1 MAGAF
6 ENATLAGLDDEL
18 SARRGKACMARAARP
33 RYGAVMSLTFRALRR
48 FAPAVF
54 LAAASSALAAP
65 AKPAP
70 KAAAPSTAIIP
81 VPLNPIVPATQRLC
95 SAATAS
101 GLGTLMLKPAEGAK
115 PAKGDYVL
123 VGYVGY
129 LAANGEVFDQNK
141 QTAFPVEGVIPG
153 FSEGLQMMTKGSV
166 WRFCVPAALGYGAQE
181 SGPIPANSDLV
192 FQVELVD
199 FKTVAEV
206 EAMRGGQADSAQQA
220 SEAAEAAAAAAEAAA
235 AAQ

>member
-1 MAGAF
+1 
-6 ENATLAGLDDEL
+6 
-18 SARRGKACMARAARP
+18 MARPARP
-33 RYGAVMSLTFRALRR
+33 RYGICMSITLRALRHI
-48 FAPAVF
+48 APAV
-54 LAAASSALAAP
+54 LLVAACPALAAP

-70 KAAAPSTAIIP
+70 KPAAPSAAIIP
-81 VPLNPIVPATQRLC
+81 VPLNPIVSAPQRLC
-95 SAATAS
+95 NAVTAS

-115 PAKGDYVL
+115 PAKADYVL

-129 LAANGEVFDQNK
+129 LAASGEVFDQNK

-206 EAMRGGQADSAQQA
+206 EAMRGGQADTAEQA
-220 SEAAEAAAAAAEAAA
+220 SEAAEAAAVAADAAAEASP
-235 AAQ
+235 Q

>member
-1 MAGAF
+1 VAGAV
-6 ENATLAGLDDEL
+6 ENASLARLDDEL
-18 SARRGKACMARAARP
+18 SARNGNARMAWAARP
-33 RYGAVMSLTFRALRR
+33 RYGAVMILTFRALRR
-48 FAPAVF
+48 LAPAVF
-54 LAAASSALAAP
+54 FAVACPVLAAP

-95 SAATAS
+95 SAVTAS
-101 GLGTLMLKPAEGAK
+101 GLGTLALKPAEGAK

-129 LAANGEVFDQNK
+129 LAASGEVFDQNK

-206 EAMRGGQADSAQQA
+206 EAMRAGQADTA
-220 SEAAEAAAAAAEAAA
+220 EPAATTP
-235 AAQ
+235 Q